1 MEKKVCFLEAKQ
13 TPNSNNTIIILMVTT
28 DIDNNDNDDG
38 NDNNIGVGAID
49 VGAIGVGAIGVG
61 AGGSILVSIFL
72 LVEGGE
78 IISEWRSSIY
88 SDTLL

>member
-38 NDNNIGVGAID
+38 NDNNIGVGAI
-49 VGAIGVGAIGVG
+49 GVG

-72 LVEGGE
+72 LVEGGD